1 MASIFSMT
9 GYGKVETAFNNH
21 TIVIELR
28 SVNNR
33 YLDITTKI
41 PKNLSHIE
49 NDLRNQIKN
58 KVARGSVFLS
68 ILMDSGETGNIP
80 TSYNEAAVKAFIDI
94 ANDIKDKFNIEGNV
108 HLEHLLSLPDLIQ
121 YSDSSQ
127 DQEELEKHIALNL
140 DLAIDQMIEM
150 RKKEGKNLVTDL
162 KARISTIEN
171 ILNEIERLE
180 PTRIC
185 DWKEKFEERL
195 KGLLQNL
202 ELDPIRLIQEAS
214 IVADRLDITEEI
226 IRFRSH
232 NQLFLNTLKTGG
244 SQGKK
249 LGFILQEMGREANTL
264 GTKCQCA
271 QIAACAIQLKDAVE
285 TIREQVMNIE

>member
-1 MASIFSMT
+1 MT
-9 GYGKVETAFNNH
+9 GYGKVETTFNNH
-21 TIVIELR
+21 TIVIEIR

-33 YLDITTKI
+33 FLDISTKI
-41 PKNLSHIE
+41 PKSLSHYDFE
-49 NDLRNQIKN
+49 LRNRIKN
-58 KVARGSVFLS
+58 KVTRGSVFLS
-68 ILMDSGETGNIP
+68 ITMDSGESGNIP
-80 TSYNEAAVKAFIDI
+80 TTYNESAVKAFIDI
-94 ANDIKDKFNIEGNV
+94 ANDIKEKFNIEGNV
-108 HLEHLLSLPDLIQ
+108 HLEHLLSLPELIQ
-121 YSDSSQ
+121 YSDDSSN
-127 DQEELEKHIALNL
+127 QEELEKQLASHL
-140 DLAIDQMIEM
+140 DTAIDQLIEM
-150 RKKEGKNLVTDL
+150 RKKEGENLVIDL
-162 KARISTIEN
+162 KNRISTINN
-171 ILNEIERLE
+171 ILNDIEKLE
-180 PTRIC
+180 PNRIS

-214 IVADRLDITEEI
+214 VVADRLDITEEI

-232 NQLFLNTLKTGG
+232 NQLFLNALQAGG

-271 QIAACAIQLKDAVE
+271 QIAALAIQLKDEVE

>member
-9 GYGKVETAFNNH
+9 GYGKVETTFNNH
-21 TIVIELR
+21 TIVIEIR

-33 YLDITTKI
+33 FLDISTKI
-41 PKNLSHIE
+41 PKSLSHYDFE
-49 NDLRNQIKN
+49 LRNRIKN
-58 KVARGSVFLS
+58 KVTRGSVFLS
-68 ILMDSGETGNIP
+68 ITMDSGESGNIP
-80 TSYNEAAVKAFIDI
+80 TTYNESAVKAFIDI
-94 ANDIKDKFNIEGNV
+94 ANDIKEKFNIEGNV
-108 HLEHLLSLPDLIQ
+108 HLEHLLSLPELIQ
-121 YSDSSQ
+121 YSDDSSN
-127 DQEELEKHIALNL
+127 QEELEKQLASHL
-140 DLAIDQMIEM
+140 DTAIDQLIEM
-150 RKKEGKNLVTDL
+150 RKKEGENLVIDL
-162 KARISTIEN
+162 KNRISTINN
-171 ILNEIERLE
+171 ILNDIEKLE
-180 PTRIC
+180 PNRIS

-214 IVADRLDITEEI
+214 VVADRLDITEEI

-232 NQLFLNTLKTGG
+232 NQLFLNALQAGG

-271 QIAACAIQLKDAVE
+271 QIAALAIQLKDEVE

>member
-1 MASIFSMT
+1 
-9 GYGKVETAFNNH
+9 
-21 TIVIELR
+21 
-28 SVNNR
+28 
-33 YLDITTKI
+33 
-41 PKNLSHIE
+41 
-49 NDLRNQIKN
+49 
-58 KVARGSVFLS
+58 
-68 ILMDSGETGNIP
+68 MDSGETGNIP

-150 RKKEGKNLVTDL
+150 RKKEGENLVTDL

-244 SQGKK
+244 SQGKNLALFYK
-249 LGFILQEMGREANTL
+249 KWVVKQYAWHQVPMCSNCCLRYSIKRCCRNDSRTSDEYRISCIFIGFFVDHF
-264 GTKCQCA
+264 
-271 QIAACAIQLKDAVE
+271 DALSAKFE
-285 TIREQVMNIE
+285 TIEYNYK